1 MTPKE
6 KAIEL
11 IKKFIAK
18 SNSWNM
24 DYVMKT
30 EIKVLKKD
38 CFNIQWF
45 TPKDCAIVAVDE
57 IIEQW
62 EYIDTYIADLGG
74 KLNPNLKYWQEV
86 KKEIEKL

>member
-1 MTPKE
+1 MTPQE

-11 IKKFIAK
+11 MKKFIAK

-38 CFNIQWF
+38 CFNMQWF
-45 TPKDCAIVAVDE
+45 TPKDCALLFVDE
-57 IIEQW
+57 TITILSNIH
-62 EYIDTYIADLGG
+62 YRIDINDILE
-74 KLNPNLKYWQEV
+74 YWQEV
-86 KKEIEKL
+86 KQELEKL